1 MINYFSD
8 FKEDVD
14 YKFLGYSK
22 AKNGISK
29 LFSINSYRFAKYLV
43 SKYHAKWSIGTNRRP
58 DIIEHYL
65 AMDNALILV
74 LTKTNEAYCL
84 KITGEDEEYDYVV
97 FNRNE
102 EEVPYDECL
111 GDDVITGQDR
121 ADLHDE
127 ALGLKEP
134 SVARTSSKM
143 LHRSYIDPEI
153 TDMSDNEISSFFD
166 ESKTMKGRSS
176 LFESVYNTHLKKLL
190 NESADET
197 LSLDPGLVAIVAE
210 SSEIIWSDGRTAVGI
225 TDSTY
230 NRDHASN
237 VDPRE
242 QAVYTEFR
250 LYNGEPDGIISQT
263 PSENYTSDIEFLKEN
278 GYDVNLYIGDEN

>member
-8 FKEDVD
+8 FEEGAD

-43 SKYHAKWSIGTNRRP
+43 AKYHAKWCIGANRRP
-58 DIIEHYL
+58 DIIDHYL

-84 KITGEDEEYDYVV
+84 KIAGEDKEYDYAV
-97 FNRNE
+97 FNSNE
-102 EEVPYDECL
+102 EEVSYDECL

-143 LHRSYIDPEI
+143 LHRPYVDSEI
-153 TDMSDNEISSFFD
+153 TDMPDNKISDLFS
-166 ESKTMKGRSS
+166 ESKTMKGRST
-176 LFESVYNTHLKKLL
+176 LFESVYNAHLKKLL
-190 NESADET
+190 NESTDKT
-197 LSLDPGLVAIVAE
+197 LPLDPGLVAIVAE
-210 SSEIIWSDGRTAVGI
+210 SSEIIWDDGETAVGI

-230 NRDHASN
+230 SRDHAAN
-237 VDPRE
+237 VEPRE

-250 LYNGEPDGIISQT
+250 LYNGEPNGIISQT
-263 PSENYTSDIEFLKEN
+263 PSENYTSDIEFLEEN
-278 GYDVNLYIGDEN
+278 GYDVDFYTGDED